1 MLSWKQSTQS
11 RRYFQVGKRP
21 KCKTTIY
28 TQRQTTTKQQ
38 RKKKQKQKQKQKNKQ
53 TKPKQYAKQ
62 HELALSAD
70 LIRIGWYIAKL
81 EDGHQ

>member
-1 MLSWKQSTQS
+1 MQNNDIHS
-11 RRYFQVGKRP
+11 
-21 KCKTTIY
+21 KTNNNKTA
-28 TQRQTTTKQQ
+28 K
-38 RKKKQKQKQKQKNKQ
+38 KKKQKQKQKQKNKQ